1 MNPNSHRYKSTVN
14 LCSSASICGSNG
26 HSRYDVNG
34 YALACW
40 RPTLVALDFARR
52 FNRDSHAART
62 LGMGIEC
69 GSSMNWHVNSVSNV
83 ARRRTMIP
91 DRNSAVSAR
100 CTCHVAR
107 TVVTCERNYVSSGS
121 DRAEKSPRDESQNHK
136 SQRIANANKAFNQSG
151 GGSGFEID
159 TLPPPPG

>member
-1 MNPNSHRYKSTVN
+1 MVETVIADIRERLRIGLLEAESGLIAKN
-14 LCSSASICGSNG
+14 
-26 HSRYDVNG
+26 
-34 YALACW
+34 
-40 RPTLVALDFARR
+40 FARR
-52 FNRDSHAART
+52 CNRNSHAAGT
-62 LGMGIEC
+62 LSACIEC
-69 GSSMNWHVNSVSNV
+69 GSRMNWHGNSVSNV
-83 ARRRTMIP
+83 ARRGAMIP
-91 DRNSAVSAR
+91 DRNSAASER

-121 DRAEKSPRDESQNHK
+121 DRAAKSPRDESQNHK